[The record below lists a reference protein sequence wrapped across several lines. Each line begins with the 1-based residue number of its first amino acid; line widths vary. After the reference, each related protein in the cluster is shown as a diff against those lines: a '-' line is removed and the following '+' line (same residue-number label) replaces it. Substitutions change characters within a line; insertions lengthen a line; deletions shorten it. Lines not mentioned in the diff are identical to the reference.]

1 MALIVQK
8 FGGSSVA
15 DTQRLEN
22 VADIIT
28 DTYKAGN
35 QVIVV
40 VSAQGD
46 TTDEFIEKA
55 GEINPNPSRREMDV
69 LMSAGEQISMALLAM
84 AVEKRD
90 IPVVSLTGWQVPVV
104 TSSSYRMAKIKRV
117 ETERLQLEL
126 ENNKIVIV
134 AGFQGINKYDD
145 ITTIGR
151 GGSDTT
157 AVAIAAAMHA
167 DLCQIYTDVDGVYS
181 ADPRIVPTAKKLDE
195 ITYDEMLELASMGAQ
210 VLMNRSVEM
219 AKKYRV
225 NLEVVSSFH
234 RVPGTIIKED
244 TKMEKL
250 LITGVARD
258 KDVARIALTGTV
270 DRPGQA
276 YKIFSR
282 LAQKKI
288 NVDLIIQS
296 IGHEDVKDISF
307 TVTKENLQPAIQT
320 LEENK
325 EYIGFT
331 DIKTDENIVKVAVV
345 GAGVASNAG
354 VASKVFEAL
363 YDANI
368 NIHMISTSE
377 IKISVLLDAVDG
389 DRAMRV
395 IHDKFDFTM

>member
-22 VADIIT
+22 VANIIT
-28 DTYKAGN
+28 DTYQAGN

-55 GEINPNPSRREMDV
+55 GQINPNPSRREMDV

-84 AVEKRD
+84 AVEKRG
-90 IPVVSLTGWQVPVV
+90 IPVVSLTGWQVPIV

-126 ENNKIVIV
+126 ESNKIVIV
-134 AGFQGINKYDD
+134 AGFQGVNKYDD

-181 ADPRIVPTAKKLDE
+181 ADPRIVPTAQKLDE
-195 ITYDEMLELASMGAQ
+195 ITYDEMLELASLGAQ
-210 VLMNRSVEM
+210 VLMNRSVEL

-225 NLEVVSSFH
+225 NLEVLSSFN

-244 TKMEKL
+244 TKVEKL

-258 KDVARIALTGTV
+258 KDVARIALTGIE

-276 YKIFSR
+276 YKIFSL
-282 LAQKKI
+282 LAKKKI
-288 NVDLIIQS
+288 NVDIIIQS
-296 IGHEDVKDISF
+296 IGRDDVKDISF
-307 TVTKENLQPAIQT
+307 TVTKENLQPAIEV
-320 LEENK
+320 LRENK

-331 DIKTDENIVKVAVV
+331 DIETDENIVKVSVV
-345 GAGVASNAG
+345 GAGMASNAG
-354 VASKVFEAL
+354 VASMVFEAL

-377 IKISVLLDAVDG
+377 IKISVLLDAADG

-395 IHDKFDFTM
+395 IHDKFDFTV

>member
-1 MALIVQK
+1 
-8 FGGSSVA
+8 
-15 DTQRLEN
+15 
-22 VADIIT
+22 
-28 DTYKAGN
+28 
-35 QVIVV
+35 
-40 VSAQGD
+40 
-46 TTDEFIEKA
+46 
-55 GEINPNPSRREMDV
+55 
-69 LMSAGEQISMALLAM
+69 
-84 AVEKRD
+84 
-90 IPVVSLTGWQVPVV
+90 
-104 TSSSYRMAKIKRV
+104 
-117 ETERLQLEL
+117 
-126 ENNKIVIV
+126 
-134 AGFQGINKYDD
+134 
-145 ITTIGR
+145 
-151 GGSDTT
+151 
-157 AVAIAAAMHA
+157 
-167 DLCQIYTDVDGVYS
+167 
-181 ADPRIVPTAKKLDE
+181 
-195 ITYDEMLELASMGAQ
+195 
-210 VLMNRSVEM
+210 
-219 AKKYRV
+219 
-225 NLEVVSSFH
+225 
-234 RVPGTIIKED
+234 
-244 TKMEKL
+244 MEKL

-258 KDVARIALTGTV
+258 KDVARIALTGIV

-331 DIKTDENIVKVAVV
+331 DIKTDENIVKVSVV